1 MENDLLELGEQFRD
15 VVSQKNNQIAE
26 LKKFICL
33 IYGLIRACDD
43 NFEDAQLVSLIR
55 SYSSDKIEELLG
67 LDN

>member
-1 MENDLLELGEQFRD
+1 MENDLLELAEQFRD
-15 VVSQKNNQIAE
+15 VVSQKNKQIAE

-55 SYSSDKIEELLG
+55 SYSSDKLEELLG